1 MCAQSNEH
9 IEKIDAW
16 RRGSFRYHC
25 RLRSRGAG
33 AETKEDEMKIW
44 SMVACA
50 AMIGAML
57 AGCAHAPEAAKSA
70 PAEAVAKPAASF
82 AVIPPNKDSDLKLYY
97 ADGRVIN
104 GATALERM
112 QPDAELILWLA
123 GNQFFAMD
131 DVVAAFQKQ
140 APGMDVGLITLPP
153 GLILSAI
160 ETGGWTYGGRSY
172 PGRPDVYASV
182 NLEHLKKL
190 KQLGLMRDYATYMHN
205 EMVLLVAKGNP
216 KGIHGIAD
224 LKRGDVRTSMPNPVN
239 EGIMQFYGRKVLERH
254 GLWQNISAGKEC
266 FSCQT
271 TANNWF
277 TAVHHRET
285 PDRVLAGTSDAGI
298 VWATEALEARRL
310 GKSLDEVKLPPQDSL
325 RDEVAYAIG
334 SLAVGA
340 RQAAAARYL
349 AFLATPAAH
358 AAYAKY
364 GFVNA
369 TPEELTL
376 KPIP

>member
-1 MCAQSNEH
+1 MKLW
-9 IEKIDAW
+9 KIA
-16 RRGSFRYHC
+16 
-25 RLRSRGAG
+25 
-33 AETKEDEMKIW
+33 
-44 SMVACA
+44 ACS
-50 AMIGAML
+50 AMLAAML
-57 AGCAHAPEAAKSA
+57 AGCAYTPEAAK
-70 PAEAVAKPAASF
+70 PAAADAAAKPAASY

-97 ADGRVIN
+97 PDGRIIN
-104 GATALERM
+104 GADALGRM
-112 QPDAELILWLA
+112 QQDAGLVLWLA

-140 APGMDVGLITLPP
+140 APGMSVGLITLPP

-160 ETGGWTYGGRSY
+160 EAGGWTYGGRQY

-182 NLEHLKKL
+182 NLGHLKKL

-216 KGIHGIAD
+216 KGIYGIAD
-224 LKRGDVRTSMPNPVN
+224 LKRSEVRTSMPNPVN

-254 GLWQNISAGKEC
+254 GLWQHIAAGKEC

-285 PDRVLAGTSDAGI
+285 PDRLLAGAADTGI

-310 GKSLDEVKLPPQDSL
+310 GKNVDEVKLPPQDSL

-334 SLAVGA
+334 ALAVGT

-349 AFLATPAAH
+349 EFLATPAAQ
-358 AAYAKY
+358 AAYAKF

-369 TPEELTL
+369 TPQELAQ